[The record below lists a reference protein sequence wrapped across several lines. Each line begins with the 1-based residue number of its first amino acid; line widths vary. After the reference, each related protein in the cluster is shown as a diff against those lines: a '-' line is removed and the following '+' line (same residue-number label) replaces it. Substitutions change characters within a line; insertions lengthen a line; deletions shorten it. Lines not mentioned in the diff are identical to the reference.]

1 MSYSYPAAA
10 PTLAGDVLTVN
21 RFLNNPTLVARR
33 VAELS
38 RQRFIGDVLLTGRSD
53 VEGGAVQFET
63 DDTLYSDRPVERVSP
78 GGVYPLATVGTGTA
92 SIAKTEKWG
101 QDTLVTDEK
110 IKRERMQAAE
120 RAMGILANSV
130 VKQFDSVCLSL
141 IASAVTQTI
150 AASSAWSGA
159 TPTILRDIMRAKAT
173 IAALNKGYNPNVL
186 VVDDMTWAYL
196 GSDAALMNA
205 MARES
210 QNNTVYTG
218 EFSVV
223 AGLLILP
230 TPNLPATGAWMV
242 DTNLLGGIGNE
253 DLGGG
258 YGRWAGSPIETKSMR
273 EDKED
278 QFRLRARRVAV
289 PYVNNPGAAIRIT
302 GI

>member
-78 GGVYPLATVGTGTA
+78 GGEYPLAAVGTGTA

-150 AASSAWSGA
+150 AASAAWSGA
-159 TPTILRDIMRAKAT
+159 AGILRDIMRAKAT

-196 GSDAALMNA
+196 GSDMALMNA

-210 QNNTVYTG
+210 QSNTVYTG
-218 EFSVV
+218 ELSVV

-302 GI
+302 DI